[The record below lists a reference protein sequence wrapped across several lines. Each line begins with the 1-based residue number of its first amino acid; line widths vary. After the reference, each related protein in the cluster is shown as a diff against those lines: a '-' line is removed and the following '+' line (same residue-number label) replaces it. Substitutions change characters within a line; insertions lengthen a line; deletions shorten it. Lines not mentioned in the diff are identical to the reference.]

1 MLAVTKERPAPGL
14 EFGAERPEPRRLPG
28 EALLKPL
35 MAGVC
40 GTDLHIEA
48 WEGPYRDLEPYL
60 PVILGHEFIAEVV
73 EGDDF
78 RPGERVVVISVFGCG
93 ACDLCM
99 KGTPQ
104 LCPEARSS
112 SLGMARDGGLA
123 ELLTVPERRLLTVPE
138 GIPLAT
144 AAMCEPFATTVRA
157 VASVE
162 AHDGGGR
169 VAVLGPGAVG
179 LMIALVAAL
188 RRPDR
193 LVVAGTERDGER
205 LELARNLG
213 FEAVVLPRDSSSGT
227 LIEVLGGPADV
238 VFEAA
243 GAPEAMMTGLEA
255 LSPRGSLIVVGMH
268 DSPVPMDLG
277 GLVRGE
283 RRVLG
288 SYAAAPRDWKLALK
302 LLGEAS
308 VDLRSLVGPVF
319 DLAESEAA
327 FRATERGVVGRVL
340 VKCAS

>member
-1 MLAVTKERPAPGL
+1 MLAVTKEHPAPGL

-35 MAGVC
+35 MTGVC

-60 PVILGHEFIAEVV
+60 PVILGHEFVAEVV

-93 ACDLCM
+93 ACGLCA
-99 KGTPQ
+99 KGMPQ

-112 SLGMARDGGLA
+112 SLSMARDGGLA
-123 ELLTVPERRLLTVPE
+123 EFTAVPENRLLAAPE

-144 AAMCEPFATTVRA
+144 AAICEPFATTVRA

-162 AHDGGGR
+162 ARDVSGR

-188 RRPDR
+188 LSPDQ
-193 LVVAGTERDGER
+193 LVVVGTQSDGER
-205 LELARNLG
+205 LDLARSLG
-213 FEAVVLPRDSSSGT
+213 FEVVSLRRDAAPGA
-227 LIEVLGGPADV
+227 LIEALGGPADV

-243 GAPEAMMTGLEA
+243 GAPEAMATGLEA
-255 LSPRGSLIVVGMH
+255 LSPRGSLVAVGMH
-268 DSPVPMDLG
+268 DSPVPIDLG

-288 SYAAAPRDWKLALK
+288 SYAAASRDWETALK
-302 LLGEAS
+302 LLGDAS
-308 VDLRSLVGPVF
+308 VDLQPLVGPIF
-319 DLAESEAA
+319 DLAEAEAA
-327 FRATERGVVGRVL
+327 FRATERGVVGRAL